1 MVVLVDEIYMYGIVF
16 GKCAFMACLSPQVKF
31 HRTSGIP

>member
-16 GKCAFMACLSPQVKF
+16 AKCSFMACLS
-31 HRTSGIP
+31 SGEIP